1 MAATRIQ
8 VAARPSVLE
17 LDTRETAVILDSPSD
32 PGTIP
37 GYWTEERRSRWVAAG
52 EPTTPTD
59 NARHLPPESWNPISC
74 RSSHRAPQPGVAI
87 IVKPR
92 HNAFYDTELDA
103 ILKQSGVTSLIF
115 TGGATSI
122 CVE

>member
-32 PGTIP
+32 PGLYPVTGPRNDAHAGLPRVSRQLRRIMLAICHP
-37 GYWTEERRSRWVAAG
+37 G
-52 EPTTPTD
+52 
-59 NARHLPPESWNPISC
+59 SWNPISC
-74 RSSHRAPQPGVAI
+74 RSSHHAPQPGVAI

>member
-37 GYWTEERRSRWVAAG
+37 GYWTEERRSRWVAAR

-59 NARHLPPESWNPISC
+59 NARHLPPGVMESDILPQLAP
-74 RSSHRAPQPGVAI
+74 RTTARRGHHRQTTP
-87 IVKPR
+87 
-92 HNAFYDTELDA
+92 
-103 ILKQSGVTSLIF
+103 
-115 TGGATSI
+115 
-122 CVE
+122 